1 MKLKLKFRVL
11 EYLSLTSFVW
21 ALYLIWLIPFMLFWV
36 QIEMDEFWNWLITG
50 TIFEMIFSYPIIKT
64 VAKYT
69 PRITLYWQGLSD
81 QHGK

>member
-1 MKLKLKFRVL
+1 
-11 EYLSLTSFVW
+11 
-21 ALYLIWLIPFMLFWV
+21 MLFWV